1 VKDLNQTKLVL
12 LQRLVDITEL
22 IIDFDTCSQLD
33 HMSSLCQH
41 LAATGHDLHQL
52 RALTFIGGTNH
63 KDETCFLARM
73 LLCCF
78 TDLISLT
85 LRRCEICPSRSS
97 IAREFPR
104 QLTRLHIT
112 ESNVTDACLST
123 LADVSLPHLIDLS
136 VRYGE
141 ITSFGAKELC
151 ARSDFRSLK
160 YLSLCSNAI
169 DGSIGNLG
177 LDQAAFAD
185 SLCKLHLSDNRI
197 ACFSAFRVKA
207 RLPKLTHLCCDDNPL
222 IERTANNWLRHLHSL
237 SINVGWLS
245 DSGFSSL
252 ARGLD
257 GSSTLQLLELGAN
270 MATSSGVRELV
281 SIKLPLLQ
289 SLNLYGN
296 ECSNAVRE
304 IGRALRYNFPE
315 LTFLDLTLCGIE
327 TFDDA
332 LDEIEGCRSLL
343 KLKKLLLD
351 HNKMDG
357 EEREIVSQELE
368 KVSVSFAGCGREA
381 EEEVE

>member
-1 VKDLNQTKLVL
+1 
-12 LQRLVDITEL
+12 
-22 IIDFDTCSQLD
+22 
-33 HMSSLCQH
+33 
-41 LAATGHDLHQL
+41 
-52 RALTFIGGTNH
+52 
-63 KDETCFLARM
+63 
-73 LLCCF
+73 
-78 TDLISLT
+78 
-85 LRRCEICPSRSS
+85 
-97 IAREFPR
+97 
-104 QLTRLHIT
+104 
-112 ESNVTDACLST
+112 
-123 LADVSLPHLIDLS
+123 
-136 VRYGE
+136 
-141 ITSFGAKELC
+141 
-151 ARSDFRSLK
+151 
-160 YLSLCSNAI
+160 
-169 DGSIGNLG
+169 
-177 LDQAAFAD
+177 
-185 SLCKLHLSDNRI
+185 
-197 ACFSAFRVKA
+197 
-207 RLPKLTHLCCDDNPL
+207 
-222 IERTANNWLRHLHSL
+222 
-237 SINVGWLS
+237 VGWLS

>member
-12 LQRLVDITEL
+12 LQRFVDITEL

-63 KDETCFLARM
+63 EDETCFLARM

-85 LRRCEICPSRSS
+85 LHCGICPSRSS
-97 IAREFPR
+97 ITREFPR